1 MNDEHDIERRLRTV
15 IDRADPVPLT
25 VTEFAKAALGWRRLD
40 VELAELL
47 ADSALD
53 SDRAALTRSEGDGG
67 RWLTF
72 RTDELTIEVEVRSEG
87 STRLILGQT
96 TPAAAATVEVQSGDG
111 EMLAGTETDRQG
123 RFRLTLDASG
133 RIRFRVLRR
142 EPETAPIETSWL
154 SL

>member
-1 MNDEHDIERRLRTV
+1 MSDDRDLQESLRTV
-15 IDRADPVPLT
+15 IDRVDPVPLT

-47 ADSALD
+47 SDSALD
-53 SDRAALTRSEGDGG
+53 SDLAALTRSDGDGA

-87 STRLILGQT
+87 ATRLLLGQL
-96 TPAAAATVEVQSGDG
+96 TPSVAARVEVQSGDG
-111 EMLAGTETDRQG
+111 GLLAETDADRHG
-123 RFRLTLDASG
+123 RFRLTLETTG
-133 RIRFRVLRR
+133 RIRLRVLRDG
-142 EPETAPIETSWL
+142 PDQAVIESSWL

>member
-1 MNDEHDIERRLRTV
+1 MNDEHEIERRLRTV

-40 VELAELL
+40 GELAELL
-47 ADSALD
+47 ADSAFD
-53 SDRAALTRSEGDGG
+53 SDLAALTRSDGDGS

-87 STRLILGQT
+87 ETRLLLGQL
-96 TPAAAATVEVQSGDG
+96 TPSAAALVGVQSGDG
-111 EMLAGTETDRQG
+111 DLLAETETDQHG
-123 RFRLTLDASG
+123 RFRLTVETTG

-142 EPETAPIETSWL
+142 EPEQAPVETSWL
-154 SL
+154 TL

>member
-1 MNDEHDIERRLRTV
+1 MRDHEIERRLRTV

-53 SDRAALTRSEGDGG
+53 SDLAALTRGEGDGG

-87 STRLILGQT
+87 STRLLLGQIT
-96 TPAAAATVEVQSGDG
+96 PPAAASVEVQSSDA
-111 EMLAGTETDRQG
+111 EVLAETKTDRQG
-123 RFRLTLDASG
+123 RFRVDLDASG
-133 RIRFRVLRR
+133 RIRLRVLRG
-142 EPETAPIETSWL
+142 EPGAAPIETSWL